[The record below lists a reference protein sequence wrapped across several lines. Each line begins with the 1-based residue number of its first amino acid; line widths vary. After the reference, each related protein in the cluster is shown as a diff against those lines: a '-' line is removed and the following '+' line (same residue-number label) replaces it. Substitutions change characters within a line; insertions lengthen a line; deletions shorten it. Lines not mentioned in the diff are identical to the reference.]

1 MPVSIISKNNI
12 RIGSYKS
19 LLIPLV
25 LFVVLIAL
33 FAYVV
38 NTSYKKIS
46 TQLASIK
53 SLRQD
58 ITVFQNRIEGLRA
71 FQDREFPD
79 SDKLLAALPEENPS
93 LWMLSQIK
101 RKAEENI
108 ITVQERTT
116 SFSSSEGSG
125 IASGHIIFSA
135 QGGKENMINF
145 LLSFPKIAPLSKI
158 ARLEL
163 SMDEEGAATTA
174 NVEISVYYAKLPQKL
189 PEITEAVNKLSPEE
203 EEMVGK
209 LTKLELPEFT
219 SLSPNSPFEVKDPFS
234 FLLPSPER

>member
-1 MPVSIISKNNI
+1 MPVSIISKDNI

-33 FAYVV
+33 FAYIV
-38 NTSYKKIS
+38 NISYTKIS
-46 TQLASIK
+46 AQVASIK

-58 ITVFQNRIEGLRA
+58 IAVFQNRIEGLRA

-108 ITVQERTT
+108 ITIQERNT

-125 IASGHIIFSA
+125 IASGNITFSA

-145 LLSFPKIAPLSKI
+145 LLTFPKIAPLSKI

-163 SMDEEGAATTA
+163 SMDEEGTATTA
-174 NVEISVYYAKLPQKL
+174 NVEISVYYAKLPQRL
-189 PEITEAVNKLSPEE
+189 PEITEAVNKLTPEE

-219 SLSPNSPFEVKDPFS
+219 TLSPNSPFEVKDPFS
-234 FLLPSPER
+234 FSLPSPER